1 MNKLL
6 FREGGQPFYLDDLDF
21 MQSAFAD
28 TVKGII
34 SAYGNVIL
42 SGCNIPPPIAIAGH
56 PTTYSWEEGYIAI
69 NGEVYKVEEGS
80 FNGVMNANLYWKVVS
95 TDEQKENYEDA
106 SEGCV
111 YRIRK
116 VILTDTVKEGE
127 LFVPQQTMRTLEEL
141 TSRSLSLL
149 VEDISVNDEGNKATI
164 RVSEKDIP
172 LLQEGDMIEIIIS
185 LGFKYGIMGGAITS
199 VESFKFIVSN
209 DSRSYRCIV
218 AKSDTGETIIPV
230 YANFNVGTGTLYLS
244 HDTNQVL
251 YVSPNSSHRIIVHKN
266 IHK

>member
-6 FREGGQPFYLDDLDF
+6 FKEGGQPFYLDDLDF
-21 MQSAFAD
+21 MQSAFAE
-28 TVKGII
+28 TVEGII

-42 SGCNIPPPIAIAGH
+42 SGCNIPPPISIAGY
-56 PTTYSWEEGYIAI
+56 PTSYHWEKGYIVI

-106 SEGCV
+106 SEGYV

-116 VILTDTVKEGE
+116 VVLTDTVKEGD
-127 LFVPQQTMRTLEEL
+127 LFVSQKNMKTLEEL
-141 TSRSLSLL
+141 TSRSLSLS
-149 VEDISVNDEGNKATI
+149 VEEVSVNSEGNKATI
-164 RVSEKDIP
+164 QMFEEDIP
-172 LLQEGDMIEIIIS
+172 LLQKGDVIEIITS
-185 LGFKYGIMGGAITS
+185 LGFKYGVMGGAVTS
-199 VESFKFIVSN
+199 VETFKFIAG
-209 DSRSYRCIV
+209 DSSHSYRCIV
-218 AKSDTGETIIPV
+218 AKSDNGEIIVPV
-230 YANFNVGTGTLYLS
+230 YVNFNAEKGALYLS
-244 HDTNQVL
+244 HITNQVL